1 MSRASPLP
9 PPLTIWIVN
18 PFDDIPGEGLPPLRY
33 WSLARIL
40 AGRGHDVTWW
50 SSTWSHRRKAIR
62 RVPLGIREDEGF
74 AMRLVAVRPYQK
86 NASLARFA
94 SHRDFSRTFERL
106 ANESIASGQLS
117 RPDLILAS
125 LSPLEGPEA
134 ALRLAQRLDAQCIV
148 DLTEIWPETLERL
161 VPGPQWLRK
170 ILSPLLLGGMYRRR
184 KIVIEAADGISAATQ
199 AYANA
204 ILGEGV
210 AQQRDDTPDTP
221 FETAASKPHFV
232 CYLGAYVEEFAAPP
246 RNYNPVP
253 TADQA
258 IKNVQ
263 ARLVTESLEC
273 VYSGTLEAGQD
284 LDTLIA
290 AAKMLSSSGT
300 KATLHI
306 AGTGSLEA
314 SLRQSAA
321 ALSGSCRVLT
331 HGLLSRGAYA
341 KLLSECAVGLVLVK
355 PESLVSV
362 PYKACDYAAA
372 GLAIVNSLPGELEKL
387 IDHFGAGIRYTSG
400 NATSLASAISS
411 LADDRTRLLHFRQNA
426 RLLAAVEFD
435 RERIYPRFAEWLE
448 SIAE

>member
-1 MSRASPLP
+1 M
-9 PPLTIWIVN
+9 
-18 PFDDIPGEGLPPLRY
+18 
-33 WSLARIL
+33 
-40 AGRGHDVTWW
+40 TWW

-74 AMRLVAVRPYQK
+74 AMRLVAVRPYQR
-86 NASLARFA
+86 NVSLARFA

-125 LSPLEGPEA
+125 LPPLEGPEA
-134 ALRLAQRLDAQCIV
+134 ALRLAQRLDAHCVV

-161 VPGPQWLRK
+161 VPGPKWLRR

-184 KIVIEAADGISAATQ
+184 KIVIEAADGISAAAQ

-204 ILGEGV
+204 ILGDVLVE
-210 AQQRDDTPDTP
+210 QKDDTPNTP
-221 FETAASKPHFV
+221 LKTAAAKPPHV
-232 CYLGAYVEEFAAPP
+232 CYLGAYVEEFTAPP

-253 TADQA
+253 TTDRA
-258 IKNVQ
+258 IENAKAGPVSG
-263 ARLVTESLEC
+263 SLEC

-290 AAKMLSSSGT
+290 AAKLLSSSGT

-306 AGTGSLEA
+306 AGTGALEA
-314 SLRQSAA
+314 SLRQSVA
-321 ALSGSCRVLT
+321 ALSGSCRVHM

-341 KLLSECAVGLVLVK
+341 KLLGDCAVGLVLVK
-355 PESLVSV
+355 PDSLVAV

-387 IDHFGAGIRYTSG
+387 VDHFGAGIRYTSG
-400 NATSLASAISS
+400 NAASLARAISS
-411 LADDRTRLLHFRQNA
+411 LADDRTTLLQFRQNA
-426 RLLAAVEFD
+426 RLLATAEFD
-435 RERIYPRFAEWLE
+435 REKIYPRFAEWLE